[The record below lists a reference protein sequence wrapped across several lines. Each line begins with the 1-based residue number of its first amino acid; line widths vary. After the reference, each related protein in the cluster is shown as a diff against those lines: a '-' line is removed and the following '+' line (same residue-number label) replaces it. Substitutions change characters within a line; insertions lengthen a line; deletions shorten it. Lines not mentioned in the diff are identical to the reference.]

1 MPDSEAVG
9 AMTPLREFFLLS
21 SVITCFVDLLEG
33 AGAAT
38 GAGGAAAGVACAGNF
53 GAATG
58 FAAAGA
64 IVGASCFTFAEA
76 AAGAAADFGLLGTT
90 TGLLAL
96 VVFAAALATGLVAAF
111 AAGFATGLAAG
122 FAAGFTGLAAGFTAF
137 AGFAAGFVA
146 FFADAAAFAGAFFEG
161 AADVFFT
168 ALALA
173 VPLPLATTFFAVLRV
188 LFAISV
194 HRCG

>member
-33 AGAAT
+33 AGVAT
-38 GAGGAAAGVACAGNF
+38 GTGGAAAAAACAGAF
-53 GAATG
+53 GTATV
-58 FAAAGA
+58 FATAGG
-64 IVGASCFTFAEA
+64 IVGAACFTFEEA
-76 AAGAAADFGLLGTT
+76 AAGAGADFGLLGATA
-90 TGLLAL
+90 GLLVFVGFDAA
-96 VVFAAALATGLVAAF
+96 FAAGLGAVFTAGFAAGFATDFAAGFAAF
-111 AAGFATGLAAG
+111 AAGFVV
-122 FAAGFTGLAAGFTAF
+122 FF
-137 AGFAAGFVA
+137 AG
-146 FFADAAAFAGAFFEG
+146 AAAFAGTFFEG
-161 AADVFFT
+161 ALDVFFT